1 MESLQHLSNESFS
14 YSWLKNIKPSS
25 IDTTEDSL
33 RHSFYFDMDPK
44 SSQPISS
51 TTDFDFKLPN
61 SQTLAHADQ
70 LFSNG
75 LLLPF
80 HPSPE
85 TTITMKEED
94 PSSSSSSS
102 SHVMV
107 VNNPKNSRRRSTVRP
122 LPLPLPLDFRSL
134 QRGSKAEDF
143 SRNTRLK
150 LPFFGIRSA
159 SSGGSSSSSY
169 TCGSAS
175 KKMFRKYLCFFVP
188 LYKKVKGLRLTS
200 GQRTTS
206 SMESSP
212 MVGVVSIQSSPRM
225 SDVDD
230 VIDSSIYDAVLYC
243 KKSSGKFFFFLD
255 R

>member
-33 RHSFYFDMDPK
+33 RHSFYFEMDPK
-44 SSQPISS
+44 SSQPIS
-51 TTDFDFKLPN
+51 TTDFDFNLPN

-85 TTITMKEED
+85 TTTTMKEED
-94 PSSSSSSS
+94 PSSPS

-122 LPLPLPLDFRSL
+122 LPLPLDFRSV
-134 QRGSKAEDF
+134 QRKSKAEDF
-143 SRNTRLK
+143 SRNARLK
-150 LPFFGIRSA
+150 LPFFGTRSA
-159 SSGGSSSSSY
+159 SSGSSSSY
-169 TCGSAS
+169 TCGSSS

-206 SMESSP
+206 SMECSP

-230 VIDSSIYDAVLYC
+230 MIDSSIYDAVLYC
-243 KKSSGKFFFFLD
+243 KKSSEKD
-255 R
+255 